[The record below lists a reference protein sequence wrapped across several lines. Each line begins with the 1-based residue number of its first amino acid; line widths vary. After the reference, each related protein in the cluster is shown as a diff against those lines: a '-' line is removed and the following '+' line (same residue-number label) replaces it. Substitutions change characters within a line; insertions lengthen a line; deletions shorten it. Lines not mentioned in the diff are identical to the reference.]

1 MREAPLVRNRVKEK
15 FRQGKLAL
23 GTYVYLFDPAVVELV
38 GIAGFDA
45 VFIDMEHSG
54 LDLQQ
59 VGDMV
64 RACEL
69 VGISSLV
76 RVPDNDAKTIL
87 RVLEMGAQGIQ
98 VPHITGKDDALA
110 AVKAVRYAPLGERG
124 MGGPTRARRY
134 GSVPM
139 DEHIATS
146 NSEVLLSAM
155 VEDESTIG
163 QLADIAATE
172 GVDMIA
178 IGPSDLA
185 QSMGI
190 TDAQNPRLLQTIE
203 SMAQTIRSVGKAK
216 LSLPIGNQT
225 YSFSV
230 ADLKRLGVAYSNC
243 NPADVSRLL
252 SSYQQQMKELRSL
265 LD

>member
-1 MREAPLVRNRVKEK
+1 MLKNRVKEK
-15 FRQGKLAL
+15 FRQGRLAL
-23 GTYVYLFDPAVVELV
+23 GTYVYLSDPAVIEMA

-54 LDLQQ
+54 FDLQL
-59 VGDMV
+59 VGDMI
-64 RACEL
+64 RACDL
-69 VGISSLV
+69 SGMTSLV

-87 RVLEMGAQGIQ
+87 RVLEMGAQGVQ
-98 VPHITGKDDALA
+98 VPHIKGREDAVA
-110 AVKAVRYAPLGERG
+110 AVKAVRYAPLGDRG

-134 GSVPM
+134 GAVPM
-139 DEHIATS
+139 DEHVTTS
-146 NSEVLLSAM
+146 NAEVLLSAM
-155 VEDESTIG
+155 VEDVDSIA
-163 QLADIAATE
+163 QLEDIASTE

-190 TDAQNPRLLQTIE
+190 TGSQDPRVLDTIE
-203 SMAQTIRSVGKAK
+203 SMALTVKKVGRAK

-230 ADLKRLGVAYSNC
+230 ADLRRLGVAYSNC
-243 NPADVSRLL
+243 NPADVSRIL
-252 SSYQQQMKELRSL
+252 SSYQRQIDELQGL